1 MFEALREDWERHGRQ
16 LRNRALWAL
25 AVYRFGRWSMGL
37 NSATARWITGKVYGL
52 LTVASEIT
60 TGVTMDRNVRI
71 GRRFHIIHAATIFI
85 HPDVV
90 IGDRCGIMHNVTIGT
105 NMDPRVPVIGDD
117 VFIGCGASV
126 LGGIRI
132 GDHVR
137 IAANSLVINDVP
149 AHSFVAGVPAKAY
162 PRLSAGRR
170 PSAPRAGAA
179 VHQGDGDPSQ
189 SDPNR
194 AST

>member
-1 MFEALREDWERHGRQ
+1 VGAGGDRRNVFEALREDWERHGRQ

-37 NSATARWITGKVYGL
+37 HLAPGRWLTGKIYGL
-52 LTVASEIT
+52 LNVLSEIT

-90 IGDRCGIMHNVTIGT
+90 IGDRCGITHNVTIGT
-105 NMDPRVPVIGDD
+105 NMDGRVPVIGDD

-132 GDHVR
+132 GDNVR

-149 AHSFVAGVPAKAY
+149 ANSFVAGVPAKAY
-162 PRLSAGRR
+162 PRLTAGRR
-170 PSAPRAGAA
+170 PSAPAPEA
-179 VHQGDGDPSQ
+179 VARQGD
-189 SDPNR
+189 
-194 AST
+194 